1 MGRAGA
7 RQCLVRSK
15 CRSRGIR
22 HRIDAAVQA
31 LRFGASASP
40 VDRLDRCA
48 VVGCQGAAFYMV
60 VRTYGRQWIVMVSGD
75 DPRVSIAPAAS
86 AVSLDLLDPT
96 ISKAVIYIWPV
107 CAARRQVAH
116 DCMLKRSRL
125 RSDIISFVYRLDSVF
140 HYLAAREIRPKS
152 AEYRPLARER

>member
-7 RQCLVRSK
+7 RQCLVRSQ
-15 CRSRGIR
+15 CRSCGIQ

-96 ISKAVIYIWPV
+96 ISKAVIYIYGLYALP
-107 CAARRQVAH
+107 AAKWRMMHAQTIAFE
-116 DCMLKRSRL
+116 KRYN
-125 RSDIISFVYRLDSVF
+125 IICIS
-140 HYLAAREIRPKS
+140 IR
-152 AEYRPLARER
+152 